1 MKRSGRNRNTNPR
14 ISCLAE
20 YVRLL
25 GDKSMSKD
33 TQRKFIA
40 AHHGEWTEITA
51 DALMEMVKGLNPRKP
66 D

>member
-1 MKRSGRNRNTNPR
+1 MKRSGRYRTTTSR

-25 GDKSMSKD
+25 GDKSMPKD

-40 AHHGEWTEITA
+40 AHHGDWTEITA
-51 DALMEMVKGLNPRKP
+51 DALIEMVKGFNPRKS

>member
-1 MKRSGRNRNTNPR
+1 MKRSGRNRNTRPR
-14 ISCLAE
+14 ISSLAE

-25 GDKSMSKD
+25 DDKSSPKEM
-33 TQRKFIA
+33 QRKFIA
-40 AHHGEWTEITA
+40 AHHGEWTEITS